1 MVALRS
7 RVAACAVI
15 GLAGLGRL
23 GSASE
28 SLPAAVAAEVGR
40 VDATYRAILTAQPI
54 GQWQFDIV
62 RAGYQAILKRAGNDP
77 AVEEALRDRLARV
90 TRHEQAAQAA
100 RTIETI
106 LARSRRRDAEVA
118 QVQRRLAA
126 AEPARARAY
135 SAVGVVQPSA
145 RMVEGRKLYALIG
158 SSGSTLAYLDI
169 PPGLDL
175 DALTSRCVGVRGTT
189 HYNADLGTRLIT
201 VRDLEAIETRR

>member
-1 MVALRS
+1 MATD
-7 RVAACAVI
+7 RVDDDARAGASAVPT
-15 GLAGLGRL
+15 A
-23 GSASE
+23 
-28 SLPAAVAAEVGR
+28 SLPATVAAEIGR

-54 GQWQFDIV
+54 GQWRLDTV
-62 RAGYQAILKRAGNDP
+62 RAAYQAILKRAGDNP

-118 QVQRRLAA
+118 QVQQRLAA
-126 AEPARARAY
+126 AERAHTRAY
-135 SAVGVVQPSA
+135 NAIGYVQPSS
-145 RMVEGRKLYALIG
+145 RMVEGRKLHALIG

-175 DALTSRCVGVRGTT
+175 DVLMSRRVGVRGTT
-189 HYNADLGTRLIT
+189 HYNPDLGARLIT
-201 VRDLEAIETRR
+201 VRDLEAIESRR